1 MSQVGSFGVNY
12 KKAFQGLDAYGFTG
26 SLPATVGTVGSLP
39 EGDFVFVQADGAI
52 DQYAFVKIEADGQAA
67 MLTTTNAG
75 SQGLLIGVAQVAAAD
90 NEYLWVWVGGLSAG
104 GAGKG
109 IKGKVAA
116 NYVAK
121 NNLQTTA
128 TAGVADDAST
138 TKISYV
144 VGVASTTPAAAVELF
159 AVGHLKVN

>member
-12 KKAFQGLDAYGFTG
+12 SKTWDGITIP
-26 SLPATVGTVGSLP
+26 LPAKVGEVGSLP
-39 EGDFVFVQADGAI
+39 VGDFVLVQADGAI

-67 MLTTTNAG
+67 QLTTTNAG
-75 SQGLLIGVAQVAAAD
+75 SNGLLVGVAQVAAAD
-90 NEYLWVWVGGLSAG
+90 NEYLWVWVGGLRAG
-104 GAGKG
+104 GVGSG

-121 NNLQTTA
+121 NNLNTTA

-138 TKISYV
+138 TKIAYV
-144 VGVASTTPAAAVELF
+144 VGVASTTPAAAVEL
-159 AVGHLKVN
+159 AALSHLKVN

>member
-1 MSQVGSFGVNY
+1 MSFSGSFGVNY
-12 KKAFQGLDAYGFTG
+12 KTTFTTANNLA
-26 SLPATVGTVGSLP
+26 LPARLTAVGSGP
-39 EGDFVFVQADGAI
+39 EGEFVFVQADGAI

-75 SQGLLIGVAQVAAAD
+75 SQGLLIGVAQIAAAND
-90 NEYLWVWVGGLSAG
+90 EYLWVWVGGLNGG

-121 NNLQTTA
+121 NNLNTTA

-144 VGVASTTPAAAVELF
+144 VGVASTTPAAAVEL
-159 AVGHLKVN
+159 ASLGHLKVN

>member
-1 MSQVGSFGVNY
+1 MSQVGSFGVNSG
-12 KKAFQGLDAYGFTG
+12 KTWDGTTIP
-26 SLPATVGTVGSLP
+26 LPAKVGSVGSTP
-39 EGDFVFVQADGAI
+39 EGDFVLVQADGAI

-75 SQGLLIGVAQVAAAD
+75 SQGLLIGVAQVAAAND
-90 NEYLWVWVGGLSAG
+90 EYLWVWIGGIAAG
-104 GAGKG
+104 GVGSG

-121 NNLQTTA
+121 NNLNTTA

-144 VGVASTTPAAAVELF
+144 VGVASTTPAAAVELY

>member
-12 KKAFQGLDAYGFTG
+12 TKTWDGTTIP
-26 SLPATVGTVGSLP
+26 LPATLGAVGSLP
-39 EGDFVFVQADGAI
+39 QGEFVFVQADGAI
-52 DQYAFVKIEADGQAA
+52 DQYGFVKIEADGQAA

-75 SQGLLIGVAQVAAAD
+75 SQGLLVGVAQVAAAD
-90 NEYLWVWVGGLSAG
+90 NEYLWVWVGGLRG
-104 GAGKG
+104 GGVGSG

-121 NNLQTTA
+121 NNLNTTA

-138 TKISYV
+138 TKIAYV

-159 AVGHLKVN
+159 SVAHLKVN

>member
-1 MSQVGSFGVNY
+1 MSQVGSFGVNHL
-12 KKAFQGLDAYGFTG
+12 KVWDGT
-26 SLPATVGTVGSLP
+26 SIPLPAKVGSVGSSP
-39 EGDFVFVQADGAI
+39 EGEFVFVQADGAI
-52 DQYAFVKIEADGQAA
+52 DQYAFVKIENDGQAA

-75 SQGLLIGVAQVAAAD
+75 SQGLLIGVAQVAAAND
-90 NEYLWVWVGGLSAG
+90 EYLWVWVGGIAAG
-104 GAGKG
+104 GVGSG

-121 NNLQTTA
+121 NNLNTTA

-144 VGVASTTPAAAVELF
+144 VGVTSTTPAAAVELY
-159 AVGHLKVN
+159 AIGHLKVN

>member
-1 MSQVGSFGVNY
+1 MSQSGSFGVNY
-12 KKAFQGLDAYGFTG
+12 KKTWDGVTIP
-26 SLPATVGTVGSLP
+26 LPAKVRDVGSCP
-39 EGDFVFVQADGAI
+39 EGEFVFAQADGAI
-52 DQYAFVKIEADGQAA
+52 DQYAFVKIEQDGQAA

-90 NEYLWVWVGGLSAG
+90 NEYLWIWVGGLNG
-104 GAGKG
+104 GGVGKG

-121 NNLQTTA
+121 NNLNTTA

-144 VGVASTTPAAAVELF
+144 VGLASTTPAAAVELGSL
-159 AVGHLKVN
+159 AHLKVN

>member
-12 KKAFQGLDAYGFTG
+12 TKTWDGVTIP
-26 SLPATVGTVGSLP
+26 LPAKVGSVGSLP
-39 EGDFVFVQADGAI
+39 QGDFVLVQADGAI

-75 SQGLLIGVAQVAAAD
+75 SQGLLVGVAQVAAAND
-90 NEYLWVWVGGLSAG
+90 EYLWVWIGGIRGGGSGVG
-104 GAGKG
+104 
-109 IKGKVAA
+109 IRGKVAA

-121 NNLQTTA
+121 NNLNTTA

-144 VGVASTTPAAAVELF
+144 TGVASTTPAAAVEL
-159 AVGHLKVN
+159 ASIGHLKVN